1 MKSVLISVLISC
13 SVAAF
18 GQTTQS
24 ISKANNS
31 GVKSKRP
38 MLIKA
43 ETNPVLLSTKK
54 YASATQGTLTVG
66 DATDKTTVPQSLKKE
81 EPKK

>member
-1 MKSVLISVLISC
+1 MKSVLIAALVLC

-24 ISKANNS
+24 ISKTNNS

-38 MLIKA
+38 MAIKA
-43 ETNPVLLSTKK
+43 ETNPVLLSTKRD
-54 YASATQGTLTVG
+54 SAPTKGALTAG
-66 DATDKTTVPQSLKKE
+66 DATDKTTAPQSLKKE

>member
-1 MKSVLISVLISC
+1 MKSIFITALVLC

-38 MLIKA
+38 MAIKV
-43 ETNPVLLSTKK
+43 ETNPVLLSTKRDAAHTK
-54 YASATQGTLTVG
+54 GTLTVG
-66 DATDKTTVPQSLKKE
+66 DATDKTTAPQSLKKE

>member
-24 ISKANNS
+24 ISKANNR

-43 ETNPVLLSTKK
+43 ETNPVLLSTKRD
-54 YASATQGTLTVG
+54 AAPTQGALTVV

-81 EPKK
+81 DPKK

>member
-1 MKSVLISVLISC
+1 MKSVLIAALVLC

-43 ETNPVLLSTKK
+43 ETNPVLLSTKRD
-54 YASATQGTLTVG
+54 AAPTQGTLAVG
-66 DATDKTTVPQSLKKE
+66 DATDKTTASQSLKRE